1 MPILWLSLG
10 WVVGIVAGA
19 FLLVQSLIV
28 LFVGLPL
35 AISGV
40 REGLLKS
47 KAPIFQYAASLV
59 LLPLIFAAL
68 TYFLVVKAPAALTV
82 GYFIG
87 LLISLVQGLP
97 KCGRN
102 PTNIAEFMQTNAV
115 HLDKAKVAEL
125 MGEQPLR
132 RQHFAAGHRPI
143 RIGSGGFNHGLIS
156 ISTRS
161 GVGEYG
167 VSTFCVHAP
176 VGVSVARITTVL
188 ISLPLSSQ
196 ASTGTIMGATPIY
209 SLSRST

>member
-1 MPILWLSLG
+1 M
-10 WVVGIVAGA
+10 
-19 FLLVQSLIV
+19 LVQSLIV

-47 KAPIFQYAASLV
+47 KTPIFQYAVSLV

-97 KCGRN
+97 KCGSN

-115 HLDKAKVAEL
+115 HMDKAKVAEL
-125 MGEQPLR
+125 MGEKP
-132 RQHFAAGHRPI
+132 
-143 RIGSGGFNHGLIS
+143 
-156 ISTRS
+156 
-161 GVGEYG
+161 
-167 VSTFCVHAP
+167 
-176 VGVSVARITTVL
+176 
-188 ISLPLSSQ
+188 
-196 ASTGTIMGATPIY
+196 
-209 SLSRST
+209 

>member
-10 WVVGIVAGA
+10 WVAGIMAGA

-47 KAPIFQYAASLV
+47 KTPVFQYAASLV
-59 LLPLIFAAL
+59 LLPLIFVAL
-68 TYFLVVKAPAALTV
+68 TYFLIVMTPAALTV

-87 LLISLVQGLP
+87 LLISLIQGLP

-102 PTNIAEFMQTNAV
+102 STNVAEFMQTNAV

-125 MGEQPLR
+125 MGEQ
-132 RQHFAAGHRPI
+132 
-143 RIGSGGFNHGLIS
+143 S
-156 ISTRS
+156 
-161 GVGEYG
+161 
-167 VSTFCVHAP
+167 
-176 VGVSVARITTVL
+176 
-188 ISLPLSSQ
+188 
-196 ASTGTIMGATPIY
+196 
-209 SLSRST
+209 